1 MINEMENQYE
11 FKKMKKANM
20 QQSSHASPKTMG
32 INKEKVNAFG
42 INEGLLKQRAK
53 QRVFAEDKINT
64 EYVSQEEL
72 KDYVG
77 KNVPLPSFTPLT
89 TEEEKSL
96 KKRKAAKYRV
106 YKKQKERYIKQLN
119 FWGEN
124 EVKRKHAY
132 RQVLRVRRQGD
143 AYPQIKPDV
152 DSMTE
157 AFFWEDEH
165 KERIKN
171 LGIAETKALMELTKY
186 SQLEKAKDGL
196 KNYVGDYYTYMN
208 EYLRNGQKFELLS
221 KKSQEKLQEKDGLEK
236 FRHAINAFSMQQMSH
251 QLVTRR
257 YVGINTLR
265 FMFGTKDEQE
275 AQDFMRQ
282 WVKEKE
288 KKVYME
294 EKGFT
299 STAMYVNQG
308 NEEFKNKVEIIM
320 LVEKGTKAISIAGT
334 DIEKYDEAEL
344 LLAPGTKYELID
356 IRENTKDKK
365 KPVWRIYMRTIPQEK
380 EGTLA

>member
-1 MINEMENQYE
+1 MDNQYE
-11 FKKMKKANM
+11 FKKMKKANV
-20 QQSSHASPKTMG
+20 QQSAYSSNKTMEVS
-32 INKEKVNAFG
+32 KEKVNAFG
-42 INEGLLKQRAK
+42 INEALLKQRAK
-53 QRVFAEDKINT
+53 QRVFAEEKINT

-77 KNVPLPSFTPLT
+77 KNVPLPNFTPLT
-89 TEEEKSL
+89 IEEEKSL
-96 KKRKAAKYRV
+96 KKRNRAKYVV
-106 YKKQKERYIKQLN
+106 YKVKKEQYIKHLN
-119 FWGEN
+119 SWGEN
-124 EVKRKHAY
+124 EGKRKQAY
-132 RQVLRVRRQGD
+132 RQVLRIRRQGD
-143 AYPQIKPDV
+143 AYPEIKPDV

-157 AFFWEDEH
+157 AFYWAEEH

-171 LGIAETKALMELTKY
+171 LGIAETKALMKLAKY
-186 SQLEKAKDGL
+186 SQLEKAKAGL

-221 KKSQEKLQEKDGLEK
+221 DESKKKLQEKDGLEK
-236 FRHAINAFSMQQMSH
+236 FRHAVNAFGMQKMSH

-265 FMFGTKDEQE
+265 FMFGKANDQE
-275 AQDFMRQ
+275 AQSFMKQ
-282 WVKEKE
+282 WMKEKDR
-288 KKVYME
+288 KVYIE

-299 STAMYVNQG
+299 STAMYVNDG
-308 NEEFKNKVEIIM
+308 NEQFKNKVEIIM

-356 IRENTKDKK
+356 IRENSKDKNI
-365 KPVWRIYMRTIPQEK
+365 PTWRIYLRTIPQEK
-380 EGTLA
+380 EGISA